1 MGKLVRMAVMGL
13 LLALTLYSA
22 PIANAS
28 ARQGLAAKSTCR
40 TPGICNQS
48 CVNCLSSQA
57 CPDYPNEVC
66 LCGQRFCP

>member
-1 MGKLVRMAVMGL
+1 MSKWIKMSIMGV
-13 LLALTLYSA
+13 LLALAFGSV
-22 PIANAS
+22 PSANAS
-28 ARQGLAAKSTCR
+28 APGRFTAKSTCR

-48 CVNCLSSQA
+48 CVACLSSQA